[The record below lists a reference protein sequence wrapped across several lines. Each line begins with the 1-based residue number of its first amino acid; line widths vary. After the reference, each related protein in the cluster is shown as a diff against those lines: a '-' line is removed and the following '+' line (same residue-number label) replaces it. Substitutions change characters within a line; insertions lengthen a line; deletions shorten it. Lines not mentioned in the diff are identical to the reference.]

1 MDARIEAIMQMD
13 WDTLERTI
21 SGCTACPLYQTA
33 TQAVPGG
40 GSRRPDWLFVGEAPG
55 ENEDLQGKPFVGQS
69 GRMLDHMLASVD
81 LTRDEIYISNVVKHR
96 PPNNRNPAPFEVQQ
110 CLPYLLRQI
119 ELLQPKIIVAMGRFA
134 ALSLLNSKA
143 SLASL
148 RGRVHAYQGI
158 PLVVTY
164 HPAYLLRSPQE
175 KAKAWE
181 DLQLARQT
189 LHAQRQPGM
198 PGQAASPAS

>member
-1 MDARIEAIMQMD
+1 MDARVEAIMQMD

-21 SGCTACPLYQTA
+21 SGCTACPLYETA
-33 TQAVPGG
+33 THAVPGG
-40 GSRRPDWLFVGEAPG
+40 GSLQPDWLFVGEAPG

-69 GRMLDHMLASVD
+69 GRMLDRMLASVD

-110 CLPYLLRQI
+110 CLPYLVRQI

-189 LHAQRQPGM
+189 LHARRPGA
-198 PGQAASPAS
+198 PDPAASPAS